1 MQQNRR
7 EEMRQH
13 LQGKCATMFSDRQC
27 SKKLLLLLLLLQGFL
42 SRQWRSF
49 ALFAP
54 CLHQRSH
61 SLHYREIFQNF
72 SNPLHVGHAWLL
84 LSSLLFLP
92 VDGESAGNTI
102 IAACRMMIFFSRDG
116 GKEKRQNAGREKRQ
130 KNAGLEETPTDADSR
145 RDNREMQR
153 WART

>member
-7 EEMRQH
+7 EEMREH

-27 SKKLLLLLLLLQGFL
+27 SKKLLLLHLLLQGFL
-42 SRQWRSF
+42 SRQRRSF
-49 ALFAP
+49 VLFAP

-61 SLHYREIFQNF
+61 SLHYRENFQNF

-92 VDGESAGNTI
+92 VDGDSAGNTI

-116 GKEKRQNAGREKRQ
+116 GKEKRQNAGREKKQ
-130 KNAGLEETPTDADSR
+130 KNAGLEETTTDADSR
-145 RDNREMQR
+145 RDNREMER